1 MEGYACLKERSW
13 KLLSHQKKK
22 HVFHHENIA
31 CLDRFID
38 KSQSYDNRTE
48 NKTLNFD
55 LLV

>member
-1 MEGYACLKERSW
+1 MSQRKIMKTVIAPE
-13 KLLSHQKKK
+13 KK

-31 CLDRFID
+31 YLGRFID